1 MGSTI
6 LEAPL
11 LLALARTL
19 LRAGAAQVEEVRA
32 GPRGLL
38 LTWVPDRR
46 LGLERGLAWV
56 FLLKPR
62 PEFWL
67 LSEKDEAFRL
77 LRGESH
83 LDLSR
88 RWSLELKGARLVDLQ
103 GDPRERWL
111 GLEFHRRA
119 ITGRVEQARLA
130 FQAIP
135 GRAGLRLD
143 GLEGSGVRLG
153 MGSPFPAEAPE
164 CGPEPPP
171 LLRWREAWG
180 PRLEAA
186 LAGELPEI
194 LPGEGDLRQ
203 RHRAWSLE
211 RAQALLLEPRQAA
224 ADRRLQAERQRL
236 ERYGEALARDRSRHT
251 GALGLRD
258 QAQALSNEL
267 WRVKGASGSVQL
279 EDGRQFE
286 LPLGCSAQES
296 VQRWFHA
303 VKKAERGLGRVA
315 ILEAERLRQLA
326 SLEGATALP
335 APLPRPALPKASS
348 KKEGRRMEEAKRK
361 DGKGRAFRTVMVEGF
376 EVVIGKGDADNDQL
390 TFKVA
395 APADFWLHVAGV
407 PGSHVV
413 IRNPDKLSEVP
424 REVLERA
431 AQLAAFHSKARDG
444 GKVEVHWCRIAD
456 VSKPRGFAPGK
467 VMLKSYKSVRVYP
480 KE

>member
-1 MGSTI
+1 MVA
-6 LEAPL
+6 LDAPL
-11 LLALARTL
+11 LLALARAF
-19 LRAGAAQVEEVRA
+19 LRTGAAQVEEVRT
-32 GPRGLL
+32 GPRALL

-46 LGLERGLAWV
+46 MGLERGLAWV
-56 FLLKPR
+56 FLLNPR

-67 LSEKDEAFRL
+67 LSEKDEAFRI
-77 LRGESH
+77 LRSESRP
-83 LDLSR
+83 DLSR
-88 RWSLELKGARLVDLQ
+88 RWALEFKGARLVDLQ

-119 ITGRVEQARLA
+119 ITGRIEKTRLA

-143 GLEGSGVRLG
+143 GLEGCTVRLG
-153 MGSPFPAEAPE
+153 MGSPFPAGPPD
-164 CGPEPPP
+164 CGADPPP

-180 PRLEAA
+180 ARLQEA
-186 LAGELPEI
+186 LSGGLPDI
-194 LPGEGDLRQ
+194 LTGEGDLRQ

-211 RAQALLLEPRQAA
+211 RASALLLAPRQAS
-224 ADRRLQAERQRL
+224 ADRRLQIERQRL
-236 ERYGEALARDRSRHT
+236 ERYGQALARDRSRHAA
-251 GALGLRD
+251 ALGLRS
-258 QAQALSNEL
+258 QAQALSDEL
-267 WRVKGASGSVQL
+267 WHLKGSLGQIRL
-279 EDGRQFE
+279 EDGRVMD
-286 LPLGCSAQES
+286 LPVGWSAQEA
-296 VQRWFHA
+296 VQRWFQA
-303 VKKAERGLGRVA
+303 VKKAERGMARVA
-315 ILEAERLRQLA
+315 VLEAERLRQLVE
-326 SLEGATALP
+326 LEGSVAVP
-335 APLPRPALPKASS
+335 PPLPRPTLPKASS

-431 AQLAAFHSKARDG
+431 AQLAAFHSKAKDG
-444 GKVEVHWCRIAD
+444 GKVEVHWCRVAD

-467 VMLKSYKSVRVYP
+467 VMLKSYKAVRVYP

>member
-1 MGSTI
+1 M
-6 LEAPL
+6 
-11 LLALARTL
+11 LLALARAF
-19 LRAGAAQVEEVRA
+19 LRAGLAQVEDVRA
-32 GPRGLL
+32 GPRALI

-46 LGLERGLAWV
+46 TGLERGSAWV
-56 FLLKPR
+56 FLLNPR

-67 LSEKDEAFRL
+67 LSEKDEAFRI
-77 LRGESH
+77 LRSESH
-83 LDLSR
+83 PDLSR
-88 RWSLELKGARLVDLQ
+88 RWSLELKGARLVDLE

-119 ITGRVEQARLA
+119 ITGRSEKARLA

-143 GLEGSGVRLG
+143 GLEGSSARLG
-153 MGSPFPAEAPE
+153 MGSPFPAGAPE

-171 LLRWREAWG
+171 LLRWRAAWG
-180 PRLEAA
+180 PRLNEA
-186 LAGELPEI
+186 LAGELADV
-194 LPGEGDLRQ
+194 LPGMGDLRQ

-211 RAQALLLEPRQAA
+211 RAQVLLVDPRQAK

-236 ERYGEALARDRSRHT
+236 ERYGAALARDRDRHRA
-251 GALGLRD
+251 ALGLRA
-258 QAQALSNEL
+258 QAQALSDEL
-267 WRVKGASGSVQL
+267 WQLKGSSGQVRLQ
-279 EDGRQFE
+279 DGRLIE
-286 LPLGCSAQES
+286 LPAGWSAQEA
-296 VQRWFHA
+296 VQRWFQA
-303 VKKAERGLGRVA
+303 VKKAERGMARIAV
-315 ILEAERLRQLA
+315 LEDERLRQLA
-326 SLEGATALP
+326 DLEGATAAP
-335 APLPRPALPKASS
+335 PPLPRPALPKASS
-348 KKEGRRMEEAKRK
+348 KKEGRMEAARRK
-361 DGKGRAFRTVMVEGF
+361 DGKGRAFRTVTVEGF

-413 IRNPDKLSEVP
+413 IRNPDKLGEIP

-431 AQLAAFHSKARDG
+431 AQLAAFHSKAREG
-444 GKVEVHWCRIAD
+444 GKVEVHWCRVAD

-467 VMLKSYKSVRVYP
+467 VMLRSYKALRVYP